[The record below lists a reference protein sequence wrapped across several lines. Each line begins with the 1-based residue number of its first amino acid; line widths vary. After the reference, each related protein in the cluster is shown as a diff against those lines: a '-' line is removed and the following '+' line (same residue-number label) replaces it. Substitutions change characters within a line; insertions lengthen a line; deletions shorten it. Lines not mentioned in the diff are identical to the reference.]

1 MTYGKTANELT
12 LKKHKVCDDVEAD
25 EKVRN
30 TTKNITVCVA
40 VSREKSVFYF
50 LWKRPKRKIKRASH
64 SC

>member
-1 MTYGKTANELT
+1 MTYGKTANEFT

-25 EKVRN
+25 EKVRF
-30 TTKNITVCVA
+30 TTKNITACGA

-50 LWKRPKRKIKRASH
+50 LWKRPKRKIKHASH